1 MKLRMK
7 CAGTLFTAVLVIGL
21 IPEVSAAEK
30 GGEDETGPYDIVP
43 NWLKPFANHPGWT
56 FGPIYGV
63 LAESP
68 SRIFVLQG
76 GELPDP
82 RPKDAGRGPNAAH
95 KPQNFV
101 FIVNRNGE
109 LIETWAQWDKLFSR
123 AHKVTMNPYDPQK
136 HVWIIDDVGQQIFE
150 FTNDGKELVMTL
162 GEKGVGGSDETHF
175 GRPTDIAFLP
185 DGTFYVSDGY
195 VNTRVVK
202 FDKNGK
208 FLMAWGSKGTGPGEF
223 NLVHCVAIDA
233 NRRVYVIDRD
243 NHRVQ
248 IFDET
253 GKFLDEWR
261 NLRSPTHIE
270 ISQDQFAWVS
280 DSANNRMLKYDL
292 AGKLLTY
299 WGIAGQ
305 DAAGLDDPHQFSIDS
320 EGNLYIAD
328 AYNYQVKK
336 FTPKPNV
343 DRGRLVGQ
351 PFVFVTGH
359 KE

>member
-1 MKLRMK
+1 MKFRMIW
-7 CAGTLFTAVLVIGL
+7 AGAIILAVLGMGL
-21 IPEVSAAEK
+21 IPEASAAEK

-43 NWLKPFANHPGWT
+43 NWLKPFPNHPSWT

-63 LAESP
+63 FAESP

-82 RPKDAGRGPNAAH
+82 RPKDAGRGPNAGH
-95 KPQNFV
+95 KAQNFV
-101 FIVNRNGE
+101 FILNRNGE

-123 AHKVTMNPYDPQK
+123 THKVTMNPYDPQK

-185 DGTFYVSDGY
+185 DGTFFVSDGY

-208 FLMAWGSKGTGPGEF
+208 FLMAWGSKGAGPGEF

-233 NRRVYVIDRD
+233 NRRVYVVDRD

-305 DAAGLDDPHQFSIDS
+305 NAAGLDDPHQFSIDS

-336 FTPKPNV
+336 FTPKPNA
-343 DRGRLVGQ
+343 DRDRLLGQ

-359 KE
+359 DE